1 MKKILLISIAL
12 LFGCTLFAQS
22 NADYPEYPNVTY
34 YKCTQMISDVNQ
46 LPPWVGVNSGPMYPD
61 CFPPSCYA
69 NTKQY
74 EPTPPV
80 SGPGCP
86 VTKYNPEMMK
96 PDYPSYPVHLKTDQK
111 PQIMIY

>member
-12 LFGCTLFAQS
+12 LFGCTVFAQS
-22 NADYPEYPNVTY
+22 AVDYPQFPSVTY
-34 YKCTQMISDVNQ
+34 KCVQMN
-46 LPPWVGVNSGPMYPD
+46 PD

-69 NTKQY
+69 KVKDY
-74 EPTPPV
+74 HPTPPV
-80 SGPGCP
+80 SGPSYP

-96 PDYPSYPVHLKTDQK
+96 PDYPSYPVHLIYKLK